1 MGNKGP
7 IIMLMLVLALCSV
20 LLLAFHAQYYKKQ
33 IVDAIPS
40 YILDRLID
48 QCPQYYKSLQAL
60 IAFSALLTIS
70 SLVGLALVFLNK
82 KFLCVLFAI
91 FTTCFIIG
99 LVASTVAY
107 VVEPSDDGCD
117 INDSIKRMIDKYNL
131 EGELVTQWKETYYG
145 GMALAAAVIVFGSS
159 AISALVKHGQ

>member
-1 MGNKGP
+1 M
-7 IIMLMLVLALCSV
+7 
-20 LLLAFHAQYYKKQ
+20 
-33 IVDAIPS
+33 
-40 YILDRLID
+40 
-48 QCPQYYKSLQAL
+48 
-60 IAFSALLTIS
+60 
-70 SLVGLALVFLNK
+70 GLALVFLNK

-117 INDSIKRMIDKYNL
+117 INDSIKRTIDEYNL